1 MKGRGMNLEN
11 TAGHK
16 QVVLRLRWATI
27 IITSYLILF
36 SHGIDFPRL
45 FPSLLILFYLL
56 SNVIVCLLPTSYFTK
71 LSFFYIVLLFDT
83 FMVSLG
89 IYITSGFETDFYLV
103 YFLIILFATI
113 ARSFKLL
120 VVNALVICGISGWFL
135 WTKGLDMKSLEE
147 GILLRIPFIFI
158 MNIFYG
164 FLIQSFEERAKK
176 IKMELKE
183 LEESEQRY
191 RQIVESAHDAVAI
204 LDEEQRIKFFNKRL
218 VQLTQYAPEEL
229 TGMEWAKLVNELD
242 RDKINKSMALKSD
255 LAEEGPIINEVEV
268 FQKNGGKRK
277 VEVSAAQFL
286 LPMGKGHTIFYL
298 KDITEKRQMEER
310 LIRSE
315 RLSAIGELISG
326 VAHELNNPLTSVV
339 GYSQL
344 FMKEIKDDELKKDAE
359 AIAREASRAS
369 RIVRNLLTFA
379 RNQEPI
385 KKMVDLNEIIERT
398 IELRAYEL
406 KVNNIQVIKNLD
418 STLPSMLLDPHKMQQ
433 LFLNLINNAE
443 QAMTEALKGGKL
455 NITTCRK
462 GDDRVCIQFLD
473 DGPGIPRGNLNRIFE
488 PFFTTKGE
496 GKGTG
501 LGLSISYGIVGEH
514 GGEIWAES
522 EVGNGASFFIELPIL
537 TGEVAKRVKANLPKI
552 FNVRGR
558 KGLIIDDEVR
568 IIDMLSKYF
577 EAEGCITEMVSDGE
591 LALKKLDGAS
601 YDFILCDI
609 KMPGMDGMT
618 FYQKLK
624 EGNSSYLSKIIFT
637 TGDVVNPD
645 TQEFLKSIKNPVL
658 SKPFDLENIQ
668 KSIQQLFNSP

>member
-1 MKGRGMNLEN
+1 MNLDDS
-11 TAGHK
+11 ARQK
-16 QVVLRLRWATI
+16 QIVLRLRWVTI

-36 SHGIDFPRL
+36 SHGINFPRL
-45 FPSLLILFYLL
+45 FPSLLISFYLL
-56 SNVIVCLLPTSYFTK
+56 SNVIVRLLPASYFIK
-71 LSFFYIVLLFDT
+71 LSFYYIVLLFDT

-89 IYITSGFETDFYLV
+89 IYITSRFETDFYLV

-120 VVNALVICGISGWFL
+120 VVNALVICGIYGWFL

-164 FLIQSFEERAKK
+164 FLIQSFEERTKR

-204 LDEEQRIKFFNKRL
+204 LDEKQQIKFFNKRL
-218 VQLTQYAPEEL
+218 FQLTQYAPEEL
-229 TGMEWAKLVNELD
+229 TGMEWTKLVNELD
-242 RDKINKSMALKSD
+242 GDKINKSIALKSG
-255 LAEEGPIINEVEV
+255 LAEEEPIINEVEV
-268 FQKNGGKRK
+268 LQKNGGRRK
-277 VEVSAAQFL
+277 VEVSAAQFF

-344 FMKEIKDDELKKDAE
+344 FMRELKDDELKKDAE

-369 RIVRNLLTFA
+369 RIVGNLLTFA
-379 RNQEPI
+379 RKQEPI
-385 KKMVDLNEIIERT
+385 KKMVDLSEIIERT

-418 STLPSMLLDPHKMQQ
+418 STLPLMLLDPHKMQQ
-433 LFLNLINNAE
+433 VFLNLINNAE
-443 QAMTEALKGGKL
+443 QAMTEARKGGKL

-462 GDDRVCIQFLD
+462 ADDKVSIQFLD
-473 DGPGIPRGNLNRIFE
+473 DGPGITREHLNRIFE
-488 PFFTTKGE
+488 PLFTTKGE

-537 TGEVAKRVKANLPKI
+537 TGEVAKGVKENPPMQI
-552 FNVRGR
+552 FNVRGK

-568 IIDMLSKYF
+568 IIDMLSKYL
-577 EAEGCITEMVSDGE
+577 EAEGCMTEKVSDGK

-637 TGDVVNPD
+637 TGDMVNPD

-658 SKPFDLENIQ
+658 SKPFNLENIQ

>member
-1 MKGRGMNLEN
+1 
-11 TAGHK
+11 
-16 QVVLRLRWATI
+16 
-27 IITSYLILF
+27 
-36 SHGIDFPRL
+36 
-45 FPSLLILFYLL
+45 
-56 SNVIVCLLPTSYFTK
+56 
-71 LSFFYIVLLFDT
+71 VLLFDT

-89 IYITSGFETDFYLV
+89 IYITSRFETDFYLI

-120 VVNALVICGISGWFL
+120 VVNALVICGIYGWFL

-158 MNIFYG
+158 INIFYG
-164 FLIQSFEERAKK
+164 FLIQSFEERAKR

-204 LDEEQRIKFFNKRL
+204 IDEKQQIKFFNKRL
-218 VQLTQYAPEEL
+218 LQLTQYAPEEL
-229 TGMEWAKLVNELD
+229 TGMEWTKLVNELD
-242 RDKINKSMALKSD
+242 GDKINKSMALKSD
-255 LAEEGPIINEVEV
+255 LAEEEPIINEVEV
-268 FQKNGGKRK
+268 LQKNGGKRK
-277 VEVSAAQFL
+277 AEVSAAQFF

-310 LIRSE
+310 VIRSE

-326 VAHELNNPLTSVV
+326 VAHELNNPLTTVV

-379 RNQEPI
+379 RKQEPI
-385 KKMVDLNEIIERT
+385 KKMVDVNEIIERT
-398 IELRAYEL
+398 IELRDYEL

-418 STLPSMLLDPHKMQQ
+418 STLPMMLLDPHKMQQ
-433 LFLNLINNAE
+433 VFLNLINNAE
-443 QAMTEALKGGKL
+443 QAMTEAHKGGKL
-455 NITTCRK
+455 NIITYRK
-462 GDDRVCIQFLD
+462 ADDKVCIQFLD
-473 DGPGIPRGNLNRIFE
+473 DGPGIQRDHLNRIFE
-488 PFFTTKGE
+488 PLFTTKGE

-537 TGEVAKRVKANLPKI
+537 TGEVAKGVKENPPIQI

-577 EAEGCITEMVSDGE
+577 EAEGCMTEKVSDGE
-591 LALKKLDGAS
+591 LALKKLDKAS

-637 TGDVVNPD
+637 TGDTVNPD

-658 SKPFDLENIQ
+658 SKPFNLENIQ